1 VKVALGS
8 AFDVVKCRLWVDAVK
23 KKWPNV
29 IVFPIG
35 ERFGLKVI
43 LVLMGV
49 TAWPA
54 NDRSADA
61 I

>member
-1 VKVALGS
+1 
-8 AFDVVKCRLWVDAVK
+8 
-23 KKWPNV
+23 V
-29 IVFPIG
+29 IGFPIG

-43 LVLMGV
+43 LVVMGV

>member
-1 VKVALGS
+1 LA
-8 AFDVVKCRLWVDAVK
+8 DAVE
-23 KKWPNV
+23 KWPNV
-29 IVFPIG
+29 IGFPIG
-35 ERFGLKVI
+35 ERFGLRVI

-49 TAWPA
+49 TAGPA